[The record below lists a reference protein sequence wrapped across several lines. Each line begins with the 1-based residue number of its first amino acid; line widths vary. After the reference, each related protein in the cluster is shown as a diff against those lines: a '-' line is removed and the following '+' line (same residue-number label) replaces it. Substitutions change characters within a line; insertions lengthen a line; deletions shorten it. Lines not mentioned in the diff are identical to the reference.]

1 MSLGHESLQLGGGI
15 REWFSLLVR
24 KTHWSVH
31 SFLSHL
37 SLGAP
42 CSGYHWLECRLG
54 VRSLS
59 LDVHMDR

>member
-42 CSGYHWLECRLG
+42 CSGYHWLECLLG
-54 VRSLS
+54 VR
-59 LDVHMDR
+59 